1 MDKQNSARTRM
12 EKRKTKSKSKKKILY
27 IIFAPLLILLLVGGG
42 FLLKFYAKA
51 EEVISQSYE
60 DDGRDK
66 SNLRETQVD
75 PKKDN
80 ISILII
86 GVDESEKRGNI
97 GHSRSD
103 TLILATLNREDK
115 SVKLV
120 SIPRDSYVFIPE
132 VGYNDKITHAHAF
145 GGPKATI
152 ETVETLLDV
161 PVDYYVKVNFHAF
174 VEVVETIGGITVDVP
189 YELWEQDSNDVKN
202 AIHLLPGEQTLNGE
216 EALALARTRKLDND
230 IERGKRQMEII
241 KATIKQSLSVS
252 NILKLD
258 NVLEAVGSN
267 MTTNMPFDEMT
278 SLMSYATSGGNLGF
292 ETMSLEG
299 YDYMP
304 ESVYYWQLDEAA
316 LAKTKQTLKEH
327 LEVESN
333 LTSNTNLD
341 NSATDVN

>member
-1 MDKQNSARTRM
+1 M